1 VPALLEKPG
10 VASYNAGMEIIKG
23 EGTILL
29 VDDQDLVID
38 VGRDM
43 ISMLGYT
50 VLTAKSGEEALAV
63 FQEHKDVIQ
72 LVVLDYMLPG
82 MSGSEIYD
90 RLAAIQPAVRVLV
103 SSGYS
108 KNGEAAALLE
118 KGCLSY
124 IQKPFSLVELSRKI
138 HDALHTA
145 A

>member
-1 VPALLEKPG
+1 MPGLLEKLG
-10 VASYNAGMEIIKG
+10 IASYNAGMEIIKG

-50 VLTAKSGEEALAV
+50 VLTAKSGEDALAV

-90 RLAAIQPAVRVLV
+90 RLIEIRPAVRVLV

-108 KNGEAAALLE
+108 KDGEAAALLE
-118 KGCLSY
+118 KGCSGY
-124 IQKPFSLVELSRKI
+124 IQKPFSLIELSQRI
-138 HDALHTA
+138 HDALQTA
-145 A
+145 V

>member
-1 VPALLEKPG
+1 
-10 VASYNAGMEIIKG
+10 MEIIKG

-90 RLAAIQPAVRVLV
+90 RLAAIRPAVRVLV

-145 A
+145 V

>member
-1 VPALLEKPG
+1 
-10 VASYNAGMEIIKG
+10 MEIIKG

-145 A
+145 V